1 MLLICFYD
9 ILSNIMYSIC
19 QHLFIF
25 GDIFKCCQKFLAK
38 FLLSDRKKNVTK
50 DHMCSSVAFSLS
62 LVFVTHIYDSVE
74 YATNLFLDVHYI
86 EVVFQN
92 IIFPM

>member
-1 MLLICFYD
+1 MLPKVFSKI
-9 ILSNIMYSIC
+9 
-19 QHLFIF
+19 
-25 GDIFKCCQKFLAK
+25 
-38 FLLSDRKKNVTK
+38 LLSDRKKNVTK